1 MPERDEKKA
10 VISLEVKEEIKA
22 EVETEAKTM
31 EKEKAEKCAEKTEI
45 AKRRG
50 RKPKAKETEAGAVE
64 AETTSE
70 AETGAKARAVAKVE
84 SGKQRSAEAVAGEAE
99 TGADEVATG
108 AQAKADEIAAVAVQ
122 QAKAE
127 RGKANAGGVVIS
139 DELVEAAQW
148 YLRLR
153 ETNNW
158 TFLPLFA
165 DQHRYLVLVGG
176 GGSGKSIFAGRKILE
191 RVTSEPGHRWL
202 VCRKVAKTMRESCF
216 RQLCDQAGEFYPG
229 TLASINH
236 TDMAISFANGS
247 QILFAGLDDAE
258 KLKSIYNITGIWIEE
273 ASELLESDFNQLDI
287 RLRGETA
294 YYKQII
300 VSFNPVSIMH
310 WLKKRFFDSADPR
323 ARTHH
328 STYHDNRFLD
338 EEAKR
343 TLEAFKDSDEYYY
356 TVYCLGQ
363 WGVTGKSVFDAASIN
378 RRLAAGVQPQH
389 TGYFAYDDDGLRL
402 SNINWV
408 DDADGLI
415 RIYRLPQAGYPYVI
429 GGDTAGD
436 GSDSFV
442 AQVIDNTDGGQA
454 AVLRRGRLDEDIY
467 ARQVYCLGV
476 YYNEALVG
484 IEANYST
491 YPVMELERLRYP
503 RQYVRETIDDYTHA
517 PKTSYGFLTT
527 PKTRP
532 VVIAG
537 LIKAV
542 REDISL
548 INDRDTLHEML
559 TFVRNEDFRPE
570 AELGA
575 HDDCIMALAIAH
587 YIRPQQSYSPRLQA
601 QAAVEWTRDMWEDYR
616 NAGKEG
622 KQYLIQ
628 KWGRP
633 KK

>member
-10 VISLEVKEEIKA
+10 VIGLEVKEEIKA
-22 EVETEAKTM
+22 G
-31 EKEKAEKCAEKTEI
+31 
-45 AKRRG
+45 KRRG
-50 RKPKAKETEAGAVE
+50 RRPKAEKMETGANAV
-64 AETTSE
+64 SE
-70 AETGAKARAVAKVE
+70 AETGAKARAE
-84 SGKQRSAEAVAGEAE
+84 
-99 TGADEVATG
+99 
-108 AQAKADEIAAVAVQ
+108 AKADKEA
-122 QAKAE
+122 
-127 RGKANAGGVVIS
+127 GKEKGRETSKAGGVEIS

-148 YLRLR
+148 YLRLK
-153 ETNNW
+153 ETNNE

-176 GGSGKSIFAGRKILE
+176 GGSGKSIFAGRKVLE
-191 RVTSEPGHRWL
+191 RVTSEAGHRWL

-216 RQLCDQAGEFYPG
+216 RQLCDQAGEYYPG

-258 KLKSIYNITGIWIEE
+258 KLKSIYNISGIWVEE

-287 RLRGETA
+287 RLRGETT

-378 RRLAAGVQPQH
+378 RRLAVGVEPLA
-389 TGYFAYDDDGLRL
+389 TGYFAYDNDGLRL

-408 DDADGLI
+408 DDAEGLI
-415 RIYRLPQAGYPYVI
+415 RIYRQPRQGYPYVI

-442 AQVIDNTDGGQA
+442 AQAIDNSDGGQA

-542 REDISL
+542 REDIGL

-601 QAAVEWTRDMWEDYR
+601 EAAVEWTKDMWEDYR

>member
-10 VISLEVKEEIKA
+10 VVGLEVKEEIK
-22 EVETEAKTM
+22 TEKG
-31 EKEKAEKCAEKTEI
+31 
-45 AKRRG
+45 KRRG
-50 RKPKAKETEAGAVE
+50 RKPKAEKVAEEKAGVVEAKAETKAE
-64 AETTSE
+64 AETDMIAAE
-70 AETGAKARAVAKVE
+70 AGQLAKAGQQANSKKGEAMAKANKDE
-84 SGKQRSAEAVAGEAE
+84 SGSIE
-99 TGADEVATG
+99 
-108 AQAKADEIAAVAVQ
+108 
-122 QAKAE
+122 
-127 RGKANAGGVVIS
+127 IS

-148 YLRLR
+148 YLRLK
-153 ETNNW
+153 ETNNE

-165 DQHRYLVLVGG
+165 DQHRYMALVGG
-176 GGSGKSIFAGRKILE
+176 GGSGKSIFAGRKVLE
-191 RVTSEPGHRWL
+191 RVTSEADHRWL
-202 VCRKVAKTMRESCF
+202 VCRKVAKTLRESCF
-216 RQLCDQAGEFYPG
+216 RQLCDQAAEYYPG
-229 TLASINH
+229 TMASINH
-236 TDMAISFANGS
+236 TDMAISFTNGS

-258 KLKSIYNITGIWIEE
+258 KLKSIYNISGIWIEE

-287 RLRGETA
+287 RLRGVTA
-294 YYKQII
+294 GYKQII
-300 VSFNPVSIMH
+300 ISFNPVSIMH
-310 WLKKRFFDSADPR
+310 WLKKRFFDTADAR
-323 ARTHH
+323 AITHH

-338 EEAKR
+338 EEAKC

-363 WGVTGKSVFDAASIN
+363 WGVTGKSVFDAAAVT
-378 RRLAAGVQPQH
+378 RRLAAGVEPLCC
-389 TGYFAYDDDGLRL
+389 GYFDYDDDGVRL
-402 SNINWV
+402 SNISWV

-415 RIYRLPQAGYPYVI
+415 RIYRLPRDGYPYVI

-442 AQVIDNTDGGQA
+442 VQVIDNSDGAQT
-454 AVLRRGRLDEDIY
+454 AVLRRRRLDEDIY
-467 ARQVYCLGV
+467 ARQVYCLGI

-517 PKTSYGFLTT
+517 VKSSYGFLTT

-532 VVIAG
+532 VVISE

-542 REDISL
+542 REDIDL
-548 INDRDTLHEML
+548 ISDQDTLHEML

-570 AELGA
+570 AEAGA

-587 YIRPQQSYSPRLQA
+587 YIRPQQSYSPRQRA
-601 QAAVEWTRDMWEDYR
+601 EAAAEWTRDMWEDYR